1 MEKLMCYLKENK
13 FLKVYLIFYSLINLL
28 YTYFIISKFQYI
40 QKYSLG
46 GTIEKYQFEFLSNIS
61 QITSLLES
69 LILLIYLG
77 YLIKVIMGKDRR
89 SIKHFLIINFALFI
103 IFSSIKYFISIV
115 FSVPFW
121 PLTILLYTPLV
132 ITLTYFILVITNI
145 LYILNVIY

>member
-1 MEKLMCYLKENK
+1 MCYLKENK
-13 FLKVYLIFYSLINLL
+13 FLKVYLIFYFLINLL

-40 QKYSLG
+40 QKYSLD
-46 GTIEKYQFEFLSNIS
+46 GTIKKYQFEYLSNIS

-77 YLIKVIMGKDRR
+77 YFIKVIMGKERR

-115 FSVPFW
+115 FSVPFL
-121 PLTILLYTPLV
+121 PLTMLLYMPLV
-132 ITLTYFILVITNI
+132 ITLTYFILVIANI
-145 LYILNVIY
+145 LYKKIYNIFIG